1 MFRSVVNQKKKQ
13 PIKAL
18 RNLII
23 DIKADVVKSIKWKG
37 GIRMYLTRFK
47 YIPLIGTIKNYKKEN
62 IRKDLIA
69 ALTVTVVGIPQYMAY
84 ALIAGV
90 SPVYGLYT
98 GIIAAIL
105 GSAFGCS
112 NQLITGPTNAICLIT
127 ASSMIRYMDLPN
139 AYQMLF
145 LMTFLVGVLQIIYG
159 VIKLGKVIDFVSHSV
174 LVGFTAGAGVLI
186 ALGQVNTILGMSIKN
201 SAAMST
207 MEKMYYIITH
217 INQANYY
224 ALGLGLMT
232 MAIIL
237 ICKKISKNLPGALIG
252 ITVPIFFIIM
262 FALEKKGVKLTGT
275 IPSSLP
281 SFTMLQFSVDSFKSI
296 FSGAIAISII
306 GLVESISISKAIAT
320 NTRQKIDSNQEFIG
334 QGIANLVASF
344 FQCFSSSGSFSRS
357 AINYVNGATTRV
369 SGMLSGVFVALVLL
383 FFAPYAKY
391 IPSPCLAGVLIV
403 TGYNL
408 IDKKEIKKVVKAG
421 ILSSDSIAMWVTAV
435 LVIVLLNLDYAIY
448 AGIALSIVLYLKDTN
463 KAPIKL
469 LIPFQGKESQIIE
482 QEIKSLQEKVDVL
495 IIQLEGNLYF
505 GAATDLGEKL
515 DSLTNKSRVFILRM
529 KYVTTIDLTSLST
542 IKTFIRNVRETGGI
556 LIISGVKSDLDIMLK
571 NSSIDSDIGINNIF
585 MSENEVFASSTNAL
599 ERAIAAIGCDIHD
612 NGQKSASCA
621 LLESVANFNGGASGT
636 KKAVAL

>member
-1 MFRSVVNQKKKQ
+1 M
-13 PIKAL
+13 
-18 RNLII
+18 
-23 DIKADVVKSIKWKG
+23 KG
-37 GIRMYLTRFK
+37 GIGVSSFAISK
-47 YIPLIGTIKNYKKEN
+47 YIPILETIRSYKKGN
-62 IRKDLIA
+62 IRKDIIA

-98 GIIAAIL
+98 GIVAAII

-112 NQLITGPTNAICLIT
+112 NQLITGPTNAICLLT
-127 ASSMIRYMDLPN
+127 ASAMIRYMGLPN

-159 VIKLGKVIDFVSHSV
+159 VIKLGKVIDFVSHTV

-186 ALGQVNTILGMSIKN
+186 ALGQVNTLLGMSIKG
-201 SAAMST
+201 SSGMST

-217 INQANYY
+217 ISQTNYY
-224 ALGLGLMT
+224 SLGLGLMT
-232 MAIIL
+232 MVIIVL
-237 ICKKISKNLPGALIG
+237 CKKISKNLPGALIG

-262 FALEKKGVKLTGT
+262 FALDKKGVKLTGN
-275 IPSSLP
+275 IPSALP
-281 SFTMLQFSVDSFKSI
+281 PFQMVQFSLTSLRDML
-296 FSGAIAISII
+296 SGAFAISII
-306 GLVESISISKAIAT
+306 GLVEAISISKAIST

-334 QGIANLVASF
+334 QGVANVVASF
-344 FQCFSSSGSFSRS
+344 FQCFPSSGSFSRS
-357 AINYVNGATTRV
+357 AINYINGATSRF
-369 SGMLSGVFVALVLL
+369 SGILSGVFVALVLL

-403 TGYNL
+403 TGYGL

-421 ILSSDSIAMWVTAV
+421 VLSSDSIAMWVTGV

-469 LIPFQGKESQIIE
+469 LIPSQGKDSQIIE
-482 QEIKSLQEKVDVL
+482 QEIDSLKEQVDVL

-505 GAATDLGEKL
+505 GAATDLGDRL
-515 DSLTNKSRVFILRM
+515 DNLVNKSKVFILRM
-529 KYVTTIDLTSLST
+529 KYVTTIDLTSIST
-542 IKTFIRNVRETGGI
+542 LKVFIRNVREAGGI
-556 LIISGVKSDLDIMLK
+556 LIISGVKSDLDVMLK
-571 NSSIDSDIGINNIF
+571 KSNIDSDIGIDNIF

-599 ERAIAAIGCDIHD
+599 ERARAALKCGVGDTAK
-612 NGQKSASCA
+612 KSAACTIID
-621 LLESVANFNGGASGT
+621 SVSTATNTGSF
-636 KKAVAL
+636 